1 MASLVTHAVVAATVA
16 AVYGVK
22 PTTATPWL
30 VGIACAVGP
39 DLDVIGFWLGVPY
52 DSFWGHRGF
61 THSIV
66 FAVVVSWMCA
76 WWTGGSS
83 VISRGRLW
91 SLYGLAM
98 LSHGLLDALTD
109 GGLGVAFFSPLDESR
124 FFFPVRPIRVSSMS
138 IRDVL
143 GPHGLDVLVN
153 EIQWVWVP
161 CGLIAG
167 IRWGWSRTRPIS

>member
-16 AVYGVK
+16 AVYGEK

-76 WWTGGSS
+76 WWTGRLVGDQPRPPVES
-83 VISRGRLW
+83 VWPG
-91 SLYGLAM
+91 
-98 LSHGLLDALTD
+98 DA
-109 GGLGVAFFSPLDESR
+109 
-124 FFFPVRPIRVSSMS
+124 
-138 IRDVL
+138 
-143 GPHGLDVLVN
+143 
-153 EIQWVWVP
+153 VP
-161 CGLIAG
+161 RAA
-167 IRWGWSRTRPIS
+167 